1 MLGVNR
7 RGDGPALA
15 ATVDAWGDMRD
26 DNGYEMPSPLDR
38 FERALREQTTAVDG
52 LTERLRQIRGR
63 GEGADGLIRVEVT
76 GGGRVTDLTLD
87 PRVMRLAS
95 QDLRDEIMAA
105 LRRATEDADRQTQQ
119 EATDAFGTNP
129 SWEQLLSGEAAVNPS
144 APLPALPDLASYEEM
159 IRNEA
164 RRRAGGV

>member
-1 MLGVNR
+1 
-7 RGDGPALA
+7 
-15 ATVDAWGDMRD
+15 MRD
-26 DNGYEMPSPLDR
+26 DNGYEPSSSLDR
-38 FERALREQTTAVDG
+38 FERALREQTAAADG
-52 LTERLRQIRGR
+52 LTERLRQVRGR
-63 GEGADGLIRVEVT
+63 GEGAHGLIRVEVT

-105 LRRATEDADRQTQQ
+105 LRQATEDADRQTRQ
-119 EATDAFGTNP
+119 ETEDAFGTNP
-129 SWEQLLSGEAAVNPS
+129 GWEQLLSGEAEADPS
-144 APLPALPDLASYEEM
+144 APLPALPDMASFEEM